1 MFSINSASLNSSF
14 RSKHVRR
21 GSLIC
26 LVHYKLS
33 RCLAKG
39 PTCPSAEGQRHLS
52 GRHSVLSSSVTGA
65 PHPPT
70 ASSPETRPHHPQR
83 PASSKA
89 QGPHHGQCP
98 ASSRSGMDA
107 PAPGSSVS
115 KPYLAALPPPSFLSL
130 KASAWHVG

>member
-52 GRHSVLSSSVTGA
+52 GRHSVLSSSVT
-65 PHPPT
+65 PHRPT
-70 ASSPETRPHHPQR
+70 ASSPETQPHPPQR

-89 QGPHHGQCP
+89 PGPHRGQCP

-115 KPYLAALPPPSFLSL
+115 EPYLAALPPPSFLQKRRHL
-130 KASAWHVG
+130 ILL